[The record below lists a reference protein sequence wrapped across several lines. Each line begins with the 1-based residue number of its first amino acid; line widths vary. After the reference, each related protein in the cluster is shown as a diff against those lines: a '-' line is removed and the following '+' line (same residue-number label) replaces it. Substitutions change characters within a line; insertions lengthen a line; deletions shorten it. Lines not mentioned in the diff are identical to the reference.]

1 MNVKKAWALTR
12 QSISSWSEDYAPSMG
27 AALSYYTLFSI
38 APLLSIVIAVAGR
51 FFGVDAVRG
60 VIFAQRQAL
69 MGPEGAKA
77 IEEML
82 STASDIKTG
91 GLAASVSVVGLL
103 IGATTVFNELQND
116 LDQIRHTPA
125 RGGAGGGGRRGRA
138 RRRAGGGGRAGAGRR
153 AGARI

>member
-38 APLLSIVIAVAGR
+38 APLLIIVIAVAGL

-60 VIFAQRQAL
+60 VIFAQLQSL
-69 MGPEGAKA
+69 KGPEGAKA

-91 GLAASVSVVGLL
+91 GWPRASASWVC
-103 IGATTVFNELQND
+103 
-116 LDQIRHTPA
+116 
-125 RGGAGGGGRRGRA
+125 
-138 RRRAGGGGRAGAGRR
+138 
-153 AGARI
+153 